1 MQHEWPKSGNLV
13 KPNKNNYFCSLGDSN
28 CFCQIGKKVISENL
42 IKGYSLD
49 MTVKDKTIKRP
60 IIP

>member
-1 MQHEWPKSGNLV
+1 MA
-13 KPNKNNYFCSLGDSN
+13 KPNKNNYLCSQGDSD
-28 CFCQIGKKVISENL
+28 CFCQIGGKKKVIGENL

-49 MTVKDKTIKRP
+49 KTVKDKTIKRP